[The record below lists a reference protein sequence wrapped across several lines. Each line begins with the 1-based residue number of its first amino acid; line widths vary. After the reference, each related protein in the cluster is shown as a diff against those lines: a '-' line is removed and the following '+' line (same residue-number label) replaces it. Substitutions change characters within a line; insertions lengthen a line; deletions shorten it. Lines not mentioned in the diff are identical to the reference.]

1 MHGRAGKAEL
11 DRLDREWVEKRESL
25 SSRWTGFASRIAPQS
40 FVLFGLF
47 VIGLSLFGIARGIRM
62 SNAHEKAHQ
71 EYELERQELLARFK

>member
-11 DRLDREWVEKRESL
+11 DRLDQEWVEKRESL

-40 FVLFGLF
+40 FVFFGLF
-47 VIGLSLFGIARGIRM
+47 VIARGIRM